1 MLLLLLSGTD
11 IKTLEL
17 AEQAAVEYRLHTG
30 WPEAIRGRAR
40 RGDCRR
46 KSSEAGNCPVPPCHP
61 PPHNLWWSVSLL
73 ALPAVPT
80 KGTAVPYC
88 LAFSG
93 LNARLQIGDTRF
105 PQSAG
110 LDCSVLPLLS
120 PTTRNDDLFSPLSFI
135 NILILASCIEHHS
148 LSDYN
153 SHQPSNIY
161 HQAPTSIMYIS
172 IIRLIR
178 GIRIWTKIL
187 LIWERIKQQTATAG
201 GRWRER
207 MFCMAVW
214 AGSECKY
221 HILSSLRW
229 PGLLLAVP
237 HASHSLQKWENT
249 QSEFFNSTWKKKR
262 DL

>member
-1 MLLLLLSGTD
+1 MTRGNTRQG
-11 IKTLEL
+11 KTGGLQ
-17 AEQAAVEYRLHTG
+17 AEKQRG
-30 WPEAIRGRAR
+30 WQLP
-40 RGDCRR
+40 
-46 KSSEAGNCPVPPCHP
+46 SPTLPP

-178 GIRIWTKIL
+178 GIRI
-187 LIWERIKQQTATAG
+187 
-201 GRWRER
+201 
-207 MFCMAVW
+207 
-214 AGSECKY
+214 
-221 HILSSLRW
+221 
-229 PGLLLAVP
+229 
-237 HASHSLQKWENT
+237 
-249 QSEFFNSTWKKKR
+249 
-262 DL
+262 